1 MAMKKRWW
9 LLLASLGLTLALTS
23 YLCVRG
29 GLFRSFSP
37 HFAGQCIAIGGM
49 PGAEDITFHPSLGYA
64 YVSSDDRR
72 ATMAK
77 RPVQGAIY
85 RFDPN
90 SGERLRLTAAFKR
103 PFHPHGISLFVDA
116 TGKQTLYVIN
126 HPKLGEALIEK
137 FELGAD
143 GLLHHQRTF
152 RDPTLV
158 SINDL
163 VAVDADRF
171 YVTNDHHHP
180 FGPRQLLEDVLQS
193 LFGRS
198 FSEGVVVYFDGER
211 FREVVTGTA
220 YANGINR
227 SADGKTIYLA
237 QVLAHS
243 LSVYARDE
251 RSGALQLR
259 KELPLHTG
267 PDNIE
272 VDERGELWIGAH
284 PASLQFVAH
293 ALDGSGKTP
302 APSQVL
308 HVKLSAGAAR
318 VEEVYLSQDGPLS
331 AVATAAVHGRRMLLG
346 PVFDA
351 QLLSCRLP

>member
-1 MAMKKRWW
+1 MMKKRWW
-9 LLLASLGLTLALTS
+9 LLLAPLVFGFAVAS
-23 YLCVRG
+23 YLAVRG
-29 GLFRSFSP
+29 GLFRTFTP
-37 HFAGQCIAIGGM
+37 HFAGQCTPVTGM

-72 ATMAK
+72 ASMAK

-85 RFDPN
+85 RFDPE
-90 SGERLRLTAAFKR
+90 SGEKVRLTADFKR

-116 TGKQTLYVIN
+116 SGKQTLYVVN
-126 HPKLGEALIEK
+126 HPKLGEAVIEK
-137 FELGAD
+137 FELGGD
-143 GLLHHQRTF
+143 GLLHHQRSF
-152 RDPTLV
+152 RDPALV

-163 VAVDADRF
+163 VAIDAERF

-180 FGPRQLLEDVLQS
+180 FGPRQLLEDVLQT

-198 FSEGVVVYFDGER
+198 FSEGTVVYFDGER
-211 FREVVTGTA
+211 FREVVRGTA

-237 QVLAHS
+237 QVLAQS
-243 LSVYARDE
+243 LSIYARDE
-251 RSGALQLR
+251 RSGDLELR
-259 KELPLHTG
+259 KELPLHSG

-284 PASLQFVAH
+284 PASLQFMAH
-293 ALDGSGKTP
+293 AMDRSGKTP

-308 HVKLSAGAAR
+308 RVKLGAAPR
-318 VEEVYLSQDGPLS
+318 VDEVYLSQDGSLS
-331 AVATAAVHGRRMLLG
+331 GAATAAVHGKRMLLG
-346 PVFDA
+346 PVFDP
-351 QLLSCRLP
+351 QLLNCRLR

>member
-1 MAMKKRWW
+1 MKRWW
-9 LLLASLGLTLALTS
+9 LLLASLGFTLALTS
-23 YLCVRG
+23 YLTIRG
-29 GLFRSFSP
+29 GLFRSFTP
-37 HFAGQCIAIGGM
+37 HFAGQCVPVAGM

-72 ATMAK
+72 ASMAK

-85 RFDPN
+85 RFDPE
-90 SGERLRLTAAFKR
+90 SGQQLRLTGTFKA
-103 PFHPHGISLFVDA
+103 PFHPHGISLFVDPS
-116 TGKQTLYVIN
+116 GKQTLFVIN
-126 HPKLGEALIEK
+126 HAKLGAALIEK

-143 GLLHHQRTF
+143 GLLHHLRTF

-171 YVTNDHHHP
+171 YVSNDHHHP

-193 LFGRS
+193 LFGQS
-198 FSEGVVVYFDGER
+198 FSEGTVVYFDGER
-211 FREVVTGTA
+211 FREVVQDTA

-243 LSVYARDE
+243 LSLYARDE
-251 RSGALQLR
+251 ASGELRLR
-259 KELPLHTG
+259 KVLPLGTG

-284 PASLQFVAH
+284 PASLKFLAH
-293 ALDGSGKTP
+293 VLDKSGGTP

-308 HVKLSAGAAR
+308 RVKLGADGPR

-331 AVATAAVHGRRMLLG
+331 AVATAAVHGKRMLLG